1 MKRHVATI
9 HNSGP
14 GDNEALFVKFCGTGI
29 ALLTVLAP
37 LALAVGCSTSSSV
50 GESLQ
55 PMSAQASFAGGSP
68 AIAAAALADSD
79 PAAPQQ
85 MPGAEAATAV
95 IAQDGAGGQASQ
107 EGEAV
112 QLAALAPENPLQ
124 AAASNAASSLMSV
137 IPGSNQARGYA
148 FSSKDHE
155 CLARAMF
162 FESNRSSRDGL
173 VAVGS
178 VVMNRLET
186 GKWGNTVCSVVGAP
200 KQFAPG
206 VLTRQMDSEALPDVM
221 EAARAVLKGER
232 HPKIYKDV
240 MFFHTAGYRYPY
252 DNMHYVVVAGG
263 NSFYEKRR
271 RMRGRANTPQSA
283 VLASAREWPS
293 SQVATA
299 VKAVAAAPVKAIKA
313 VVGAE
318 DDAKAPVPVP
328 APAKRVRKTGA
339 KPEAPAPIVNEDRF
353 APIAPQPIALAPVED
368 APALV
373 EPAANASGKS
383 GRIKRKP
390 PIPPAPLVGK

>member
-1 MKRHVATI
+1 MKI
-9 HNSGP
+9 W
-14 GDNEALFVKFCGTGI
+14 GTST
-29 ALLTVLAP
+29 AFLMVFAP
-37 LALAVGCSTSSSV
+37 LALAAGCSTSGGV
-50 GESLQ
+50 GDGLQ
-55 PMSAQASFAGGSP
+55 PMSAQSSFAGGSTTVL
-68 AIAAAALADSD
+68 AAAS
-79 PAAPQQ
+79 
-85 MPGAEAATAV
+85 
-95 IAQDGAGGQASQ
+95 S
-107 EGEAV
+107 EGEVTAGETAPAV
-112 QLAALAPENPLQ
+112 QVSGADAAVEGVVDTAAASGNSTVQVAALAPENPLR
-124 AAASNAASSLMSV
+124 AAASSAASSLMSV
-137 IPGSNQARGYA
+137 LPGSNQARGYA

-299 VKAVAAAPVKAIKA
+299 VKAVADAPVKAIKA

-328 APAKRVRKTGA
+328 APAKRVRKAGV
-339 KPEAPAPIVNEDRF
+339 KPQAPAPIINEDRF

-368 APALV
+368 APAMV
-373 EPAANASGKS
+373 EPAASAAGKS

-390 PIPPAPLVGK
+390 IPPAPLVSK